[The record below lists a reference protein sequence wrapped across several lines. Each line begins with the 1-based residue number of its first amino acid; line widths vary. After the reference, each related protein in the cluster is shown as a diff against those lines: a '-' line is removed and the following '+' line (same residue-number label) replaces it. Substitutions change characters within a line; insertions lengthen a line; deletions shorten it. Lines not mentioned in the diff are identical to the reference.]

1 MQNIYIE
8 SWVLDYWDDA
18 IQKYEIF
25 SGLAAPRCP
34 GMAAGAV
41 SLRKSHDI
49 VILSFCNIV
58 KGQANYVSNRW
69 FYNSIIFLEP
79 SVFIHSFCKTP
90 LFGTTHNKTLDKIS
104 LDNKKVPSLKQCVAT
119 GRQATFSYLKFF
131 GWLSFI
137 ADNVLD

>member
-1 MQNIYIE
+1 MRPQPKVDTLTYFSSAAIAFAFKTSSKTSALSIFCRIYKRI
-8 SWVLDYWDDA
+8 SISVVIFQYW
-18 IQKYEIF
+18 
-25 SGLAAPRCP
+25 CP
-34 GMAAGAV
+34 P
-41 SLRKSHDI
+41 L
-49 VILSFCNIV
+49 
-58 KGQANYVSNRW
+58 GQANHVPNRW

-79 SVFIHSFCKTP
+79 SVFIHSFSKTP

-137 ADNVLD
+137 VDNVLD